1 MDTQPSQFAF
11 KPEHLAKLHALSAK
25 SGKPESEV
33 LDELLDEAL
42 ASTTPP
48 ASPPPYRSALEA
60 FMAAGVIGCID
71 GPGDLTTNPKHM
83 EGFGKN
89 G

>member
-1 MDTQPSQFAF
+1 MDTHPSQFGF
-11 KPEHLAKLHALSAK
+11 TPEQFAKLHALSTQ
-25 SGKPESEV
+25 SGKSEVEV
-33 LDELLDEAL
+33 LDELLDEAI
-42 ASTTPP
+42 SSRTPP

-71 GPGDLTTNPKHM
+71 GPSDLTTNPKHM
-83 EGFGKN
+83 EGFGKD